1 MNTKEYEDYKKQKRE
16 HMNLLVKE
24 YREIYDSIP
33 ANREMTEEED
43 KRIIEIV
50 RTMKALRDG
59 PVSI

>member
-24 YREIYDSIP
+24 YRKIYDSIP

-43 KRIIEIV
+43 KRIMEIV

-59 PVSI
+59 PISI